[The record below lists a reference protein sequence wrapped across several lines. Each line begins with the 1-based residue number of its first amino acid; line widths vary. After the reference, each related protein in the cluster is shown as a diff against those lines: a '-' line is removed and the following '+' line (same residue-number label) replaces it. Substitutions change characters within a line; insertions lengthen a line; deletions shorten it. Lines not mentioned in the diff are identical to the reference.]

1 MAQDKEVQG
10 DVIQIP
16 QEFTLLRDQYMVE
29 LSKKLISLTML
40 RKQPGMDYM
49 EYLDH
54 HMQDLA
60 SIKGKIREVDEM
72 INSIKNQQQ
81 PTGVDND

>member
-16 QEFTLLRDQYMVE
+16 QEFVLLKEEYILK
-29 LSKKLISLTML
+29 LSKRLISLSMV
-40 RKQPGMDYM
+40 RKHPGADYI
-49 EYLDH
+49 EILDDH
-54 HMQDLA
+54 ID
-60 SIKGKIREVDEM
+60 SIVGIKNKIKEVDEM
-72 INSIKNQQQ
+72 IESIKQQQQ